1 MPTEVTVVGDT
12 TLALSNLFIVLVALG
27 ANIIF
32 IRLRMN
38 WARYLLGLLV
48 VLSVPSILSSMFKAF
63 HSSHMLALMDLAQLA
78 AEGYSLYLLFTPQ
91 SRDWF
96 ESE

>member
-1 MPTEVTVVGDT
+1 MIGDT

-27 ANIIF
+27 ANIVF

-38 WARYLLGLLV
+38 WARYLLGLLF
-48 VLSVPSILSSMFKAF
+48 VLSVPSLLQSLFKAV
-63 HSSHMLALMDLAQLA
+63 HSSKLLVLIDLAQLA
-78 AEGYSLYLLFTPQ
+78 AEGYALYLLFTPQ
-91 SRDWF
+91 ARDWF